1 MKVKNI
7 LISQNAPAEFDKSPY
22 ADLTRKYSIN
32 IDFFKFFKMEGISSR
47 EFRES
52 HISILDHDAI
62 VFSSRNA
69 VDYFFNL
76 VKELRVELPEKM
88 KYFCTTD
95 QVAFYLQK
103 YIQFRK
109 RKIFF
114 NKNNNPKGVFDLF
127 LKNSENKYLIPCGA
141 DSMGTQYADFFKE
154 HEISFTQAVIF
165 KTVPADIKSSVDI
178 NKYDMIVFFS
188 PSGVFSLKSNYPD
201 FQQISE
207 MKEVAF
213 GALGEAAAHAIEESG
228 FKLHVKAPTKEYPSI
243 TAAMDAFLKEYA
255 TRKR

>member
-32 IDFFKFFKMEGISSR
+32 IDFFKFFRIEGIPSR
-47 EFRES
+47 EFREA
-52 HISILDHDAI
+52 HINILDHTAV
-62 VFSSRNA
+62 VFSSKTT
-69 VDYFFNL
+69 VDYFFSL
-76 VKELRVELPEKM
+76 VKELRCELPEEM

-114 NKNNNPKGVFDLF
+114 NKNNNPKGLFDLF
-127 LKNSENKYLIPCGA
+127 LKNPEYKYLIPCGA
-141 DSMGTQYADFFKE
+141 DSMATQYADFFRDHNIE
-154 HEISFTQAVIF
+154 YSQAVIF
-165 KTVPADIKSSVDI
+165 KTVPADLKSSVDI
-178 NKYDMIVFFS
+178 NKYDMIIFFS
-188 PSGVFSLKSNYPD
+188 PSGIASLKENYPD
-201 FQQISE
+201 FEQG
-207 MKEVAF
+207 EVAM
-213 GALGEAAAHAIEESG
+213 GALGTAACEAVTNAG
-228 FKLHVKAPTKEYPSI
+228 FTLHVQAPTKEHQSI
-243 TAAMDAFLKEYA
+243 TSAMDAFLKEHA